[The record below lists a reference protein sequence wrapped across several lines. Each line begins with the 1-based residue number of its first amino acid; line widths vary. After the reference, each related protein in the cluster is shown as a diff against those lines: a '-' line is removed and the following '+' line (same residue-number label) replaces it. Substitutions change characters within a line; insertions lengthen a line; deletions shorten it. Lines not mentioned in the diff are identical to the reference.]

1 MEMYPMGHQKQIQ
14 DSSQER
20 INNYLSRFKTTDIA
34 LPSSD
39 SASENALDQYLLA
52 RAAEELRAG
61 QAQMN
66 KLNRK
71 VVKR

>member
-1 MEMYPMGHQKQIQ
+1 MDRQKQIQ

-20 INNYLSRFKTTDIA
+20 INDYLSRFKTHDIA
-34 LPSSD
+34 LTSAD
-39 SASENALDQYLLA
+39 SASGNALDQYLLE

>member
-14 DSSQER
+14 DSAQER
-20 INNYLSRFKTTDIA
+20 INNYLSRFKTNDITLTSA
-34 LPSSD
+34 D
-39 SASENALDQYLLA
+39 SASENALDQYLLE

-71 VVKR
+71 VLKR

>member
-1 MEMYPMGHQKQIQ
+1 MGHQKQIQ
-14 DSSQER
+14 DSAQER
-20 INNYLSRFKTTDIA
+20 INNYLSRFKTNDITLTSA
-34 LPSSD
+34 D
-39 SASENALDQYLLA
+39 SASENALDQYLLE

>member
-1 MEMYPMGHQKQIQ
+1 MGRQKKVQ

-20 INNYLSRFKTTDIA
+20 INDYLNRFKSNDITLTGA
-34 LPSSD
+34 D
-39 SASENALDQYLLA
+39 SASENALDQYLLE
-52 RAAEELRAG
+52 RAVKELRAG

-71 VVKR
+71 VVNH

>member
-1 MEMYPMGHQKQIQ
+1 MDRQKQIQ

-20 INNYLSRFKTTDIA
+20 IDEYLSRYKTHDITLTSA
-34 LPSSD
+34 D
-39 SASENALDQYLLA
+39 SASENALDQYLLE
-52 RAAEELRAG
+52 RAAQELRAG
-61 QAQMN
+61 QAQMK